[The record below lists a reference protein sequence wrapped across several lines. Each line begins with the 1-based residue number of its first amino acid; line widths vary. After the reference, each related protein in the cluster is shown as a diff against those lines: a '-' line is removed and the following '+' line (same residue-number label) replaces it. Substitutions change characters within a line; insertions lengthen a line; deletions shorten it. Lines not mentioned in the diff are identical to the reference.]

1 MVESLSL
8 YIDTHSHTQ
17 FTYKTLT
24 LNKHLKAQ
32 QQLRILRRL
41 LIDRAR
47 YEGFLETDL
56 LLRWGSMTMTVVV
69 TVTICVM
76 AQKPRYKRC
85 LLGLVVK
92 LLAFDAGEPGTNPGR
107 SICKPTITPALP
119 IHINT

>member
-1 MVESLSL
+1 MLYPLSWGVVESLSL

-17 FTYKTLT
+17 FTYKTST

-32 QQLRILRRL
+32 QHLRILRRL

-69 TVTICVM
+69 TVTYV
-76 AQKPRYKRC
+76 
-85 LLGLVVK
+85 
-92 LLAFDAGEPGTNPGR
+92 
-107 SICKPTITPALP
+107 
-119 IHINT
+119 

>member
-24 LNKHLKAQ
+24 LNKHLKARKK
-32 QQLRILRRL
+32 LRILRRL

-47 YEGFLETDL
+47 YEGCLETDL

-76 AQKPRYKRC
+76 AQKPCYKRC

-92 LLAFDAGEPGTNPGR
+92 LLVFDAGEPGTNPGR